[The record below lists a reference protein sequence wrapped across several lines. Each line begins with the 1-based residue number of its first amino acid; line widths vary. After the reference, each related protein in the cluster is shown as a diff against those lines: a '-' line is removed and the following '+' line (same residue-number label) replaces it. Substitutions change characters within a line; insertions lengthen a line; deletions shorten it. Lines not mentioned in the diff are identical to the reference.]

1 VTGSELAA
9 LVLRASVGATMV
21 AHGVGTM
28 AVAARTVHVRNGFF
42 ITAEGFEYVL
52 AVGAAAT
59 ALAALGPGRW
69 SVDRLLGRGQPAVA
83 TAALAAG
90 LGLAG
95 AAAHLAL
102 FWRPQPAERG

>member
-1 VTGSELAA
+1 
-9 LVLRASVGATMV
+9 MV